1 MGSVRNIP
9 GVMFNSFPTARL
21 QTFPRTL
28 GGNPCHHS
36 SRTLRV
42 ARLMYGS
49 REKEGK
55 KTSHILHILCSKITG
70 QFTSKITYYLPNQC
84 SKISVDA
91 KAPLKSPKHLAPRK
105 HISCCSVMTSHYIT
119 ATKTDFLT
127 TQKGK
132 IRYVGPQFPEE
143 KQAMLASF
151 TQ

>member
-1 MGSVRNIP
+1 MWSVRGIP

-42 ARLMYGS
+42 ARLIYGS
-49 REKEGK
+49 REKK
-55 KTSHILHILCSKITG
+55 KKSHILHILFSEITRQNNI
-70 QFTSKITYYLPNQC
+70 QFTKSIFKE
-84 SKISVDA
+84 ISVDA
-91 KAPLKSPKHLAPRK
+91 KAPLKTPKHSAPRK
-105 HISCCSVMTSHYIT
+105 HISCYSVMNSDCIT

-127 TQKGK
+127 TQKRK

>member
-1 MGSVRNIP
+1 
-9 GVMFNSFPTARL
+9 MFNSFPTARL

-42 ARLMYGS
+42 ARLIHGS
-49 REKEGK
+49 REKK
-55 KTSHILHILCSKITG
+55 KKKRRHILHSLLSKITRP
-70 QFTSKITYYLPNQC
+70 FTTKITYCLPNQD

-91 KAPLKSPKHLAPRK
+91 KAPLKTPKHSAPRK

-127 TQKGK
+127 TQKRR

-143 KQAMLASF
+143 KQARLASL